1 MNTDVMIIGAGPAGL
16 SFARSLAD
24 TGLKAVVVEKFS
36 AGLLANPLIDGR
48 DIALTHLSK
57 GILERLGVWERIPEA
72 EISLIR
78 AAKVLDGD
86 SPYALHFDHQKVSD
100 DALGYLIPN
109 YLIRKAVYE
118 EVITLPDVDLI
129 TEVTADTVRT
139 DAGMATVTLSDGQT
153 ITSKLLVAAD
163 SRFSQCRRAMGIS
176 ASMLDFGRVVIV
188 CRMEHEQGHNGVA
201 HECFNYGETLAVLPL
216 SGNSSSIVITLPTSR
231 SEETLSMDPE
241 SFSARVQSN
250 FGNRLGQ
257 MKLVGER
264 YPYPLVAVYAN
275 KFVATR
281 FALIGDAAVGM
292 HPVTAHGFNL
302 GLRGQDTLTMEIR
315 AALAR
320 GRDIG
325 SSSLLQRYQAKHRRV
340 TRPLYV
346 GTNALVR
353 LYTDDRPL
361 HKVIRKA
368 VLRFGGALPPVKQ
381 AIVNQLTEIQ
391 N

>member
-36 AGLLANPLIDGR
+36 ADLLANPPIDGR

-57 GILERLGVWERIPEA
+57 GILERLGVWERIPEE

-100 DALGYLIPN
+100 NALGYLIPN

-188 CRMEHEQGHNGVA
+188 CRMEHEQDHNGVA

-264 YPYPLVAVYAN
+264 YPYPLVAVHAN

-368 VLRFGGALPPVKQ
+368 VLRFGGALPPVKRV
-381 AIVNQLTEIQ
+381 IVNQLTEIQ

>member
-1 MNTDVMIIGAGPAGL
+1 MNTDIIIIGAGPAGL
-16 SFARSLAD
+16 SFARSLAG

-36 AGLLANPLIDGR
+36 AEVLANPPIDGR

-57 GILERLGVWERIPEA
+57 GIMERLGVWSRIPEE

-78 AAKVLDGD
+78 EAKVLNGD

-118 EVITLPDVDLI
+118 EVVTLPDVDLI

-163 SRFSQCRRAMGIS
+163 SRFSQSRRAMGIS

-188 CRMEHEQGHNGVA
+188 CRMEHERDHNGIA

-216 SGNSSSIVITLPTSR
+216 SGNCSSIVITLPTSH
-231 SEETLSMDPE
+231 SDEILNMDPE
-241 SFSARVQSN
+241 CFNARVQSN

-264 YPYPLVAVYAN
+264 YPYPLVAVHAN

-302 GLRGQDTLTMEIR
+302 GLRGQDTLTTEIR
-315 AALAR
+315 TALAR

-325 SSSLLQRYQAKHRRV
+325 SSSLLERYQVKHRRV
-340 TRPLYV
+340 TRPLYA

-368 VLRFGGALPPVKQ
+368 VLRFGGALPPVKR

>member
-1 MNTDVMIIGAGPAGL
+1 MNTDVIIIGAGPAGL

-24 TGLKAVVVEKFS
+24 TGLQAVVVEKFS
-36 AGLLANPLIDGR
+36 AAVLANPPIDGR

-57 GILERLGVWERIPEA
+57 GIMERLGVWGRIPEQ

-78 AAKVLDGD
+78 EAKVLDGD
-86 SPYALHFDHQKVSD
+86 SPYALHFDHQEVSD

-139 DAGMATVTLSDGQT
+139 DKGMATVTLSDGQT

-163 SRFSQCRRAMGIS
+163 SRFSQSRRAMGIS

-188 CRMEHEQGHNGVA
+188 CRMEHERDHNGIA
-201 HECFNYGETLAVLPL
+201 HECFHYGETLAVLPL

-231 SEETLSMDPE
+231 AEETLSMDPE
-241 SFSARVQSN
+241 CFSAHVQSN

-264 YPYPLVAVYAN
+264 YPYPLVAVHAN

-302 GLRGQDTLTMEIR
+302 GLRGQDTLTKEIR

-325 SSSLLQRYQAKHRRV
+325 SGSLLERYQVKHRRV

-361 HKVIRKA
+361 HKIIRKA
-368 VLRFGGALPPVKQ
+368 VLRFGGALPPVKR